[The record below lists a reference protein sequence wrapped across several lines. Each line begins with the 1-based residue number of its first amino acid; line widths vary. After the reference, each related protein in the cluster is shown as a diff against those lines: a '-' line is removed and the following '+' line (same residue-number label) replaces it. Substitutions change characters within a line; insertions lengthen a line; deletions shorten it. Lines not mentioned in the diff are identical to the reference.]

1 MMMKF
6 SWPAF
11 LSMDKRN
18 QTMKTII
25 VDDHAILLDGI
36 RALLERDELVKVV
49 ATAASAEE
57 ALELF
62 KTQRPELLI
71 TDFNLPGMDGLSLIR
86 RVKKIYP
93 DIKVVVLSMHD
104 ETHLVKEILKEGVNA
119 YILKKDSHK
128 ELLEAI
134 RQINNG
140 KVFLSDEI
148 NKMLIK
154 SLNFPDDNKLLTDR
168 EREILKLIA
177 KEFSNKQIAEE
188 LFISE
193 RTVETHRK
201 NIFRKTGTS
210 SLVGLIKFAYANNL
224 I

>member
-1 MMMKF
+1 MKF
-6 SWPAF
+6 LWS
-11 LSMDKRN
+11 LGRKEI
-18 QTMKTII
+18 QKHMKTVLI
-25 VDDHAILLDGI
+25 DDHTILLDGI
-36 RALLERDELVKVV
+36 RALLEREGEHEIL
-49 ATAASAEE
+49 ATATNAEE
-57 ALELF
+57 GLDLLRQH
-62 KTQRPELLI
+62 KPDLLI

-86 RVKKIYP
+86 RVKQLFPEMKI
-93 DIKVVVLSMHD
+93 VVLSMHD

-128 ELLEAI
+128 ELLEAL
-134 RQINNG
+134 RQVYDG

-154 SLNFPDDNKLLTDR
+154 SLNNPDENRLLTDR

-177 KEFSNKQIAEE
+177 KEYSNKQIAEE

-201 NIFRKTGTS
+201 NIFRKTGTT

-224 I
+224 V